1 MKKSMREQTKK
12 QEPELFRIFTKHLI
26 IFLQY
31 DIKIAVRRVLCRK
44 KGL

>member
-1 MKKSMREQTKK
+1 MREQTKK

-26 IFLQY
+26 IFLHY
-31 DIKIAVRRVLCRK
+31 DIKIAVGRILCGQ